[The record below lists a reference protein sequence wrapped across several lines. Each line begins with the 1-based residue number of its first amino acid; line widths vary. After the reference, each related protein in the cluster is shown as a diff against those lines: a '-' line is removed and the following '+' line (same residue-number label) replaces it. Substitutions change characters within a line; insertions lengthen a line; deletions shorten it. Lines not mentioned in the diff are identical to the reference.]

1 MPSALRPVRHLTL
14 TGACAPILAMAAAC
28 GGSGGTVASPATP
41 VASRPAAVAAPRRPA
56 LPPGADTCDPNAYYQ
71 FAVTQLRQHP
81 QAAVAAYYWMQR
93 LSPASPLAYYSERV
107 ARLLADRDLLRGYV
121 DEDRRTLQSAAVR
134 RIDSL
139 QVRAITLDP
148 FFPQFL
154 DEQLI
159 ITYWTVVIG
168 RRVRATTS
176 ASFGVSDEEIE
187 VYVRNELN
195 NRADSATQAWLAYA
209 RGEYRSAADY
219 WAEVLKRD
227 STDTD
232 LMARRAKALFLGGK
246 LDSAHAQLEATLRA
260 ARRSDART
268 MKYIYDSKVLWEYAL
283 GWIDELQK
291 HDSAAREAYQ
301 RALVEDLS
309 FYPAHF
315 RLATV
320 ALHERDTATAATELQ
335 RAIEIKEDDF
345 SSRLLLGA
353 LQAAQRAYGP
363 ATEQLRRASEIEP
376 WVAYPHFV
384 LGKVR
389 SQTADSSGA
398 AAEYRR
404 FLALAPQTDPNVRV
418 ARQRLAALPG
428 GP

>member
-1 MPSALRPVRHLTL
+1 
-14 TGACAPILAMAAAC
+14 
-28 GGSGGTVASPATP
+28 
-41 VASRPAAVAAPRRPA
+41 
-56 LPPGADTCDPNAYYQ
+56 
-71 FAVTQLRQHP
+71 
-81 QAAVAAYYWMQR
+81 
-93 LSPASPLAYYSERV
+93 
-107 ARLLADRDLLRGYV
+107 
-121 DEDRRTLQSAAVR
+121 
-134 RIDSL
+134 
-139 QVRAITLDP
+139 
-148 FFPQFL
+148 
-154 DEQLI
+154 
-159 ITYWTVVIG
+159 
-168 RRVRATTS
+168 
-176 ASFGVSDEEIE
+176 
-187 VYVRNELN
+187 
-195 NRADSATQAWLAYA
+195 
-209 RGEYRSAADY
+209 
-219 WAEVLKRD
+219 
-227 STDTD
+227 
-232 LMARRAKALFLGGK
+232 
-246 LDSAHAQLEATLRA
+246 
-260 ARRSDART
+260 

-384 LGKVR
+384 LGNVR